1 VRRTQLSMHL
11 KDDDSDWF
19 RSSKWDDSLAA
30 AFEAKLRRARARS
43 RPQYIRIQGVH
54 LIAQADQSTRA
65 AGRELLQRVID
76 EYGEQDALQSDWAA
90 ENLVDAL
97 VADDRLDEAEALTR
111 KLIARRDGDP
121 TAWRGGRADLDL
133 ALAEMLL
140 HHGDT
145 TSLREADE
153 RLDRSDEAVKQ
164 ASMFRNLVLRHL
176 VARAR
181 VANGLGDRER
191 ARQYA
196 DGALEVAA
204 ETTPS
209 LPRHPDVGRPDATR
223 DLIDEL
229 RKLSSTPS

>member
-1 VRRTQLSMHL
+1 MGL

-19 RSSKWDDSLAA
+19 RSSRWDDSVAA

-54 LIAQADQSTRA
+54 LIAQADQSSRA

-76 EYGEQDALQSDWAA
+76 EYGEEDALQSVWAA

-111 KLIARRDGDP
+111 ELIARRDGDP
-121 TAWRGGRADLDL
+121 TAWTGGRTDLDL

-140 HHGDT
+140 HRGDPT
-145 TSLREADE
+145 NLREADE
-153 RLDRSDEAVKQ
+153 RLDRSDESVEQ
-164 ASMFRNLVLRHL
+164 ASMFRNLVLRYL

-181 VANGLGDRER
+181 VAHGLGDRER

-196 DGALEVAA
+196 DDALEVAA
-204 ETTPS
+204 ETTAS
-209 LPRHPDVGRPDATR
+209 LPRHPDVGRPEATR
-223 DLIDEL
+223 DLINEL
-229 RKLSSTPS
+229 RRLSANAG

>member
-1 VRRTQLSMHL
+1 M
-11 KDDDSDWF
+11 
-19 RSSKWDDSLAA
+19 AA
-30 AFEAKLRRARARS
+30 AFEAKLRRARASS
-43 RPQYIRIQGVH
+43 RPQYVRIHGVH
-54 LIAQADQSTRA
+54 LIAQADESTRA

-76 EYGEQDALQSDWAA
+76 QYGEEDALQSVWAA

-97 VADDRLDEAEALTR
+97 VADDQLDEAEALTR
-111 KLIARRDGDP
+111 KLIERRDADP
-121 TAWRGGRADLDL
+121 TAWRGGRTDLDL
-133 ALAEMLL
+133 TLAEMLP
-140 HHGDT
+140 HRGDA
-145 TSLREADE
+145 TSLREADKW
-153 RLDRSDEAVKQ
+153 LDRNEEAVKQ

-181 VANGLGDRER
+181 AADRLGDRER

-196 DGALEVAA
+196 DDALEVAA

-229 RKLSSTPS
+229 RTLSSDAG